1 MKLPNRDI
9 HNHLLPGVDDGFRH
23 AEDSLRAIEKMAAA
37 GVKEFIFTPHMN
49 PDVYPEE
56 SEEHFKQVYADFSAR
71 IPAEWGVKTSLAAE
85 YMVVNDF
92 ERRVE
97 HPETLLHWP
106 DGSILIEMSYYF
118 RSENLEQA
126 VFELV
131 MAGFKPILAHPERYL
146 YQAGDVGWFDCLKD
160 MGCRLQ
166 MNCMSLSGCYGPDSV
181 KILAHLLKHDL
192 YDFVATDLH
201 TLGQLQKI
209 QDLKVDKKISRLVEK
224 LLSVDTLNVIQ

>member
-1 MKLPNRDI
+1 MKLPDRDI

-23 AEDSLRAIEKMAAA
+23 DEDSLRAIEKMAAA

-106 DGSILIEMSYYF
+106 DGSILIA
-118 RSENLEQA
+118 Q
-126 VFELV
+126 
-131 MAGFKPILAHPERYL
+131 I
-146 YQAGDVGWFDCLKD
+146 QAGGTGLNIQAASVVVFCEPQIKP
-160 MGCRLQ
+160 
-166 MNCMSLSGCYGPDSV
+166 SLETQ
-181 KILAHLLKHDL
+181 A
-192 YDFVATDLH
+192 
-201 TLGQLQKI
+201 
-209 QDLKVDKKISRLVEK
+209 ISRAYRMGQVRKVLVYRLLCDDSIDERIMERLREK
-224 LLSVDTLNVIQ
+224 QEQFDSFADESYSGRESLLLGELSEGALIDREIARITAGR